1 MVVYWDENDSLFET
15 YLEYDFYVSAIIHSN
30 LNISSG
36 DKYYFLPKLFSVK
49 FCIDHVDMKTTRDIY
64 VLYLK

>member
-36 DKYYFLPKLFSVK
+36 DKYLF
-49 FCIDHVDMKTTRDIY
+49 FTKTVFSQI
-64 VLYLK
+64 LYWPRRYEDY